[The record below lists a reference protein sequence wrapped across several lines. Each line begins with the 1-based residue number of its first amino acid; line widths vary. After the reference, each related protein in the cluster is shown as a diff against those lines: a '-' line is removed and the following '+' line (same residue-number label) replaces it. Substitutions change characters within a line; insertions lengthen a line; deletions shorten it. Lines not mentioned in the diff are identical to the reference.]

1 MQKGVFVFSYLSL
14 DIDHES
20 TFAIMDI
27 FRTFDRSGS
36 GAVNIEEFVIGM
48 IEKLY
53 ALNKNITL
61 LTTIAEEVLGIE
73 NRSAELAAR
82 IDKETTSSDKL
93 HLFRLHL
100 RSLLYMIRDRLR
112 NPPRSTGYAVNL
124 SALDLVGYVI
134 VGLPRKTLPAPYL

>member
-14 DIDHES
+14 DIEHES

-53 ALNKNITL
+53 ALYKNTVL
-61 LTTIAEEVLGIE
+61 LESIAEEVLSIE
-73 NRSAELAAR
+73 NRSSELAAR
-82 IDKETTSSDKL
+82 LDKDASASDKL
-93 HLFRLHL
+93 VQFRIHL
-100 RSLLYMIRDRLR
+100 RSLLYLIRDRLR
-112 NPPRSTGYAVNL
+112 HPPKTTGFAVNL
-124 SALDLVGYVI
+124 SSGALAG
-134 VGLPRKTLPAPYL
+134 